1 MLAHPLWLQATLCS
15 TPIANFPSN
24 LIDASD
30 ASFWDEWNDENAQL
44 NIFLKM
50 RYPLNYMCSLLG
62 FTKMNGNNA
71 NMTVIVEFN
80 DFPREETQTFSLGHT
95 KPIVV
100 A

>member
-1 MLAHPLWLQATLCS
+1 MH
-15 TPIANFPSN
+15 
-24 LIDASD
+24 
-30 ASFWDEWNDENAQL
+30 
-44 NIFLKM
+44 
-50 RYPLNYMCSLLG
+50 YPLNYMCSLLG